1 LYWGDEE
8 EKREER
14 EKKGDKREY
23 IRSAHTVTPKAAV
36 EIPFV
41 GNTNL
46 QV

>member
-1 LYWGDEE
+1 LYRGEEE

-23 IRSAHTVTPKAAV
+23 ISTHTVTPKAAV